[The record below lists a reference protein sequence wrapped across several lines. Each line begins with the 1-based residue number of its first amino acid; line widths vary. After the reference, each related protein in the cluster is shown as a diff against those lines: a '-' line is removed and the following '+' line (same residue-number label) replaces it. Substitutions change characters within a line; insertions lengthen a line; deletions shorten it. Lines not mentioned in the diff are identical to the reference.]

1 MCGLSAGDW
10 KLNRMLEDWLKMG
23 RKENEKNTFELI
35 ARASRDGG
43 KSE

>member
-1 MCGLSAGDW
+1 
-10 KLNRMLEDWLKMG
+10 MG
-23 RKENEKNTFELI
+23 WKENEKNTFELI

>member
-1 MCGLSAGDW
+1 MIVRDYSTVCADRRG
-10 KLNRMLEDWLKMG
+10 MG
-23 RKENEKNTFELI
+23 WKENEKNTFELI

>member
-1 MCGLSAGDW
+1 MMVRDYSTACADRRGMS
-10 KLNRMLEDWLKMG
+10 